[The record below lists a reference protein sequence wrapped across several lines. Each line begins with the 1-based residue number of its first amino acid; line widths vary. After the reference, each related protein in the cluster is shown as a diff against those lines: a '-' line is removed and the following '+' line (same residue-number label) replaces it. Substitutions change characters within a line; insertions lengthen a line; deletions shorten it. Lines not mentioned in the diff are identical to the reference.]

1 MKLILFRK
9 FTKGALKTKYI
20 LLSFLGMILIV
31 LIANIQ
37 PDIPLEELVARYTNE
52 ESKFIAIQ
60 GMNVHYRD
68 EGTGHPLVL
77 IHGTSSSLHTWN
89 GWTTALK
96 DKFRVIRMDI
106 PAFGLTGPNANHDYS
121 MNGYCAFLKE
131 FLDALGVDS
140 CYLAGNSLGGEIVW
154 NFALRYPAIVKKAIL
169 IDAAGYSKHKTPF
182 VIKLARSPLSSIF
195 KNITPRFI
203 VANSVYYVYG
213 DDSKVSDL
221 IIDRYYDLAL
231 REGNRGALIERLKN
245 KRVPNHDKLST
256 IAIPV
261 LVMWGEKDILTHPEV
276 ARQFHKDLPNSELI
290 IYPGVGHV
298 PMEEIPELTA
308 QDARRFLLQ

>member
-1 MKLILFRK
+1 MKKKHILISLL
-9 FTKGALKTKYI
+9 AL
-20 LLSFLGMILIV
+20 ILIV
-31 LIANIQ
+31 LITNIQ
-37 PDIPLEELVARYTNE
+37 PDIPLEDLVARYTNE

-89 GWTTALK
+89 GWTTILK
-96 DKFRVIRMDI
+96 DRFRVIRMDI

-131 FLDALGVDS
+131 FLKVLGVDS

-154 NFALRYPAIVKKAIL
+154 NFAVRYPAIVKKAIL
-169 IDAAGYSKHKTPF
+169 IDAAGYSKHETPF
-182 VIKLARSPLSSIF
+182 VIRLARSPAGSIF
-195 KNITPRFI
+195 RYITPRFI
-203 VANSVYYVYG
+203 VANSVYQVYG

-221 IIDRYYDLAL
+221 IIDRYYAMAL
-231 REGNRGALIERLKN
+231 REGNREAFIARAKHV
-245 KRVPNHDKLST
+245 RVPNHGKLST
-256 IAIPV
+256 ITIPV
-261 LVMWGEKDILTHPEV
+261 LVMWGEEDSWISTEF
-276 ARQFHKDLPNSELI
+276 ARKFHKDLPNSQLF
-290 IYPGVGHV
+290 IYPGAGHI

>member
-1 MKLILFRK
+1 M
-9 FTKGALKTKYI
+9 
-20 LLSFLGMILIV
+20 
-31 LIANIQ
+31 
-37 PDIPLEELVARYTNE
+37 DRYTNK

-77 IHGTSSSLHTWN
+77 IHGTFSSLHTWN

-96 DKFRVIRMDI
+96 DRFRVIRMDI

-131 FLDALGVDS
+131 FLNALGVDS

-195 KNITPRFI
+195 RNITPRFI
-203 VANSVYYVYG
+203 VANSVYEVYG

-221 IIDRYYDLAL
+221 IIDRYYAMAL
-231 REGNRGALIERLKN
+231 REGNREAVVERLKN
-245 KRVPNHDKLST
+245 VRVPNHDKLST
-256 IAIPV
+256 ITIPV
-261 LVMWGEKDILTHPEV
+261 LVMWGEEDIWLSTEF

-290 IYPGVGHV
+290 IYPGAGHI

-308 QDARRFLLQ
+308 RDARRFLLQ